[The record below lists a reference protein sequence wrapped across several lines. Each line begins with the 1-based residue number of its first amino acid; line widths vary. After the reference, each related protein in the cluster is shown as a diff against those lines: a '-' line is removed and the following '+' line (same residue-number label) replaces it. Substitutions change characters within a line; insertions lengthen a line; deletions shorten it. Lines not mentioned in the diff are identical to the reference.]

1 MIHSPRV
8 CVQVQSVYIESQSS
22 PEEERYVFAYTVT
35 IRNLGRSQVQL
46 LGRYW
51 LITNGHGRET
61 EVQGEGVVG
70 EQPHIPAGGEYQY
83 TSGAVIETPLGTM
96 QGHYEMID
104 IDGAPCSVLR
114 SLFSVSQFQR
124 SFIKTM
130 STYLIGDVHGCYDEL
145 IALLAQVEFDPR
157 RDTLWLTGDLVA
169 RGPGSLEVLRYVKS
183 LGDSVRLVLGNH
195 DLHLLAVFAGI
206 SRNKPK
212 DRLKSLLEAPDADE
226 LLNWLRRQPL
236 LQVDEEKKLVMAHAG
251 ITPQWDLET
260 AQQCAR
266 DVEAVLSSDSYPFFL
281 DAMYG
286 DMPNHWSNE
295 LSGLARLRFISNA
308 FTRMRYCFPNGQ
320 LDMYSKEAPEDAP
333 APLKPWFAIPG
344 PVSNAYSIAF
354 GHWASLEGRGT
365 PEGIYALD
373 TGCCWGGE
381 LTCLRWEDKQ
391 YFTQPS
397 NRQKSLDE
405 GEAVAS

>member
-104 IDGAPCSVLR
+104 IDARRSVLR

-212 DRLKSLLEAPDADE
+212 DRLKPLLEAPDADE

-391 YFTQPS
+391 YFTEPS